1 MYIEK
6 IQPVPN
12 GFICTA
18 CCSRS
23 TFCVFFFLSD
33 HHLSLTS
40 DLLFLAN
47 AKGDICTV
55 CFYSGSPSERGY
67 LYSVFLFRQ
76 PKRKEISVQYV
87 FIQAANATGDIC
99 TVCFYSGSQSER
111 GCVCTVCF
119 YSGSQSERGYLYSM
133 FLVMQPKPQ
142 NSG

>member
-1 MYIEK
+1 MDLFV
-6 IQPVPN
+6 QLAAV
-12 GFICTA
+12 GVL
-18 CCSRS
+18 S
-23 TFCVFFFLSD
+23 VFFFVSD

-40 DLLFLAN
+40 NLLFLAN

-76 PKRKEISVQYV
+76 PMRKELSVQYV
-87 FIQAANATGDIC
+87 FIQVAKVKGDVSVQYVFIQVAKAKGDIC

-111 GCVCTVCF
+111 GCVCTICF

-133 FLVMQPKPQ
+133 FLFR
-142 NSG
+142 